1 MARGERAER
10 PYGYTPRGHI
20 VGMSDRWFK
29 AETDTEWRPDDV
41 GLPAQLVGWLLMT
54 FGMLGFWGLLIALVI
69 ALVRRTGPPDERPH
83 SSPEEILAEGFA
95 RGELDA

>member
-1 MARGERAER
+1 MMW
-10 PYGYTPRGHI
+10 GYPH
-20 VGMSDRWFK
+20 SW
-29 AETDTEWRPDDV
+29 W
-41 GLPAQLVGWLLMT
+41 GWLLMT

-95 RGELDA
+95 RGEFDADEYRERLRVLREEGTRQ